1 MCACSCVVY
10 VWMYVGVAGC
20 RMHWSD
26 SGWETW
32 WPEYDKPLGKPLG
45 GFKREGKYKFSRE
58 FEHLTVSLDCDV
70 GFATTFDWH

>member
-1 MCACSCVVY
+1 MW
-10 VWMYVGVAGC
+10 VWLGVAGC

-45 GFKREGKYKFSRE
+45 GFKREGKYKYKFSRE
-58 FEHLTVSLDCDV
+58 FEHLTVSLDCEHV